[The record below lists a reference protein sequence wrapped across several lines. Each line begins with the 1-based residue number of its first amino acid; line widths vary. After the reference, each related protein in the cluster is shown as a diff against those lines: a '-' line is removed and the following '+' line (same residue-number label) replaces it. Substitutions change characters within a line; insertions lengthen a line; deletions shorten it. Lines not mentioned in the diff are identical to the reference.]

1 MKLFKLSILYF
12 ILFIS
17 CSSKTDSG
25 EKIVTLFDF
34 PKDIREV
41 SGITFHNNLIWSIQD
56 SGNSNEVFGF
66 DESGKLIE
74 QIEVQDAENIDWEAI
89 TSDKHGNLYIGDFGN
104 NDNDRQD
111 LAIYKLA
118 SSNYSKVSEKIS
130 FYYPEQTD
138 FPAKKKEKLYD
149 CEAFF
154 LYQNAFYLFTKNRSK
169 GFDGSSLIYKIPA
182 IAGNHPA
189 KLIGKFKTCA
199 NYNSCVITG
208 ATISSDEKQIVLLG
222 HDRLWLFNNFK
233 VDDFLSGKL
242 SELELNHHSQKEGI
256 CFKDNET
263 LFIADER
270 SKKIGG
276 KLYEVSLSTLKSSH

>member
-89 TSDKHGNLYIGDFGN
+89 TSDKQGNLYIGDFGN

>member
-25 EKIVTLFDF
+25 EKIAILFDF
-34 PKDIREV
+34 PKDISEV

-169 GFDGSSLIYKIPA
+169 GFDGTSLIYKIPA

-233 VDDFLSGKL
+233 GDDFLSGKL
-242 SELELNHHSQKEGI
+242 SELDLNHHSQKEGI

>member
-17 CSSKTDSG
+17 CSSKTDSR
-25 EKIVTLFDF
+25 EKIATLFDF
-34 PKDIREV
+34 PKDLSEV

>member
-25 EKIVTLFDF
+25 EKIATLFDF
-34 PKDIREV
+34 PKDISEV
-41 SGITFHNNLIWSIQD
+41 SGVTFHNNLIWSIQD

-276 KLYEVSLSTLKSSH
+276 KLYEVSLSTLKSSN